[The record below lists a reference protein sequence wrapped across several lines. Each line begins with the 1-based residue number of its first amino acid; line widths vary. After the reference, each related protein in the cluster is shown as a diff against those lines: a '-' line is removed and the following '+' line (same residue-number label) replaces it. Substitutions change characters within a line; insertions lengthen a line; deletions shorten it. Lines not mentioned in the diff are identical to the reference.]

1 LVGYLIKQL
10 HHAMR
15 RALDERL
22 RDLGLNTAHY
32 GVLHELNDC
41 DGLSAAELARRSL
54 VRPQAM
60 TPILARLETQGLIER
75 VPHPT
80 HRRILQVRLT
90 PDGRAMFREIER
102 RCAEVEGRF
111 LASLTRVERQALF
124 ERLQDC
130 VANIEPWPDP
140 WSVAEKSG

>member
-1 LVGYLIKQL
+1 
-10 HHAMR
+10 MR

-60 TPILARLETQGLIER
+60 TPILARLEARGLVER
-75 VPHPT
+75 LPHRT
-80 HRRILQVRLT
+80 HWRILQVRLT
-90 PDGRAMFREIER
+90 PDGRAMFHEIER
-102 RCAEVEGRF
+102 RCAEVEERF
-111 LASLTRVERQALF
+111 LAVLTRDERQGLF
-124 ERLQDC
+124 ERLQEC

-140 WSVAEKSG
+140 WSVGEEAGYLRGGDRIGP